1 MTARHDTLAA
11 LRDSLARMERG
22 GMPSALP
29 HFSFGIPAVD
39 EALGGG
45 LGQASL
51 HEIFAANPSDGL
63 ATTGFGLA
71 LATRARLSRAGAGP
85 VVWVR
90 QRLLDSEFGLPHC
103 HGLAAIGL
111 YPARVLLVRVHDAA
125 DVLKA
130 AHDAVQCA
138 AVGVVLAEIW
148 GEPKVLDLTASRRL
162 SMAAADSGVTI
173 FTTRIAADPEP
184 SAATSRWQV
193 SSASSRPLEADAPG
207 APVFS
212 VTLLRHRAGLAPR
225 NWRVEWDHD
234 QCRFRDG
241 SPLPRRLDAVP
252 AGRKAAPPGD
262 LQSTGEVVSLRRA
275 G

>member
-1 MTARHDTLAA
+1 MALQRDTLAA
-11 LRDSLARMERG
+11 LKDTLARMERG
-22 GMPSALP
+22 VMPSALP
-29 HFSFGIPAVD
+29 HFSLGSPAVD
-39 EALGGG
+39 EVLCGG

-51 HEIFAANPSDGL
+51 HEVFAAGPVHGP
-63 ATTGFGLA
+63 AATGFSLA
-71 LATRARLSRAGAGP
+71 LATRAGLSRASTGP
-85 VVWVR
+85 IVWVR
-90 QRLLDSEFGLPHC
+90 QRLLDSEFGLS
-103 HGLAAIGL
+103 HGHGMAALGL
-111 YPARVLLVRVHDAA
+111 DPARLLLVRVRDAA
-125 DVLKA
+125 DALKA

-148 GEPKVLDLTASRRL
+148 GEPKALDLTASRRL

-173 FTTRIAADPEP
+173 LTTRIAADPEP

-193 SSASSRPLEADAPG
+193 SAAPSRPLEANAPG
-207 APVFS
+207 APAFS

-252 AGRKAAPPGD
+252 PGRTAAALRELEPAGE
-262 LQSTGEVVSLRRA
+262 LVNLRRA

>member
-1 MTARHDTLAA
+1 MTARRDTLAA
-11 LRDSLARMERG
+11 LKGTLARMERG
-22 GMPSALP
+22 VMPSALP
-29 HFSFGIPAVD
+29 HFSLGLPAMD
-39 EALGGG
+39 EVLGGG

-85 VVWVR
+85 IVWVR
-90 QRLLDSEFGLPHC
+90 QRLLDSEFGLA
-103 HGLAAIGL
+103 HGHGMATLGL
-111 YPARVLLVRVHDAA
+111 DPARLLLVRVRDAA
-125 DVLKA
+125 DALRA

-173 FTTRIAADPEP
+173 LMTRIAADPEP
-184 SAATSRWQV
+184 SAAASRWQV
-193 SSASSRPLEADAPG
+193 GSAPSIPLAADAPG
-207 APVFS
+207 APVFFA
-212 VTLLRHRAGLAPR
+212 TLLRHRAGLPPR
-225 NWRVEWDHD
+225 RWRLEWDHD

-252 AGRKAAPPGD
+252 AGRTAAPPGD
-262 LQSTGEVVSLRRA
+262 LQSAGEVVSLRRA